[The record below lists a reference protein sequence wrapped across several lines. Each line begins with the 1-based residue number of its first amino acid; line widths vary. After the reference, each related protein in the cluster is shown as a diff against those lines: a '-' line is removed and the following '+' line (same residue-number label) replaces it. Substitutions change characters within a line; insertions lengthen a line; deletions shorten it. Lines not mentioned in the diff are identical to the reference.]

1 MSLIRG
7 LGLTGNIDWLCFVCG
22 NEMKKVEMNRAM
34 TRARVPQQD
43 VGQSSVPLVIGRC
56 FSYSEFSVFG
66 ISVLV
71 RGLLAG
77 QV

>member
-1 MSLIRG
+1 
-7 LGLTGNIDWLCFVCG
+7 
-22 NEMKKVEMNRAM
+22 MKSMEMNRVM

-43 VGQSSVPLVIGRC
+43 VGQSSVPLVIGLC
-56 FSYSEFSVFG
+56 FCCFEFCVFCT
-66 ISVLV
+66 SVLV